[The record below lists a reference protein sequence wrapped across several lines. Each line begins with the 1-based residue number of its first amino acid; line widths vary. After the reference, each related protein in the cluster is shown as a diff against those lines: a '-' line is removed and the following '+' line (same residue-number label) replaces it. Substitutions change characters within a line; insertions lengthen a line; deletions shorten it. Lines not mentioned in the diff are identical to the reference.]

1 MCQLRAAGKAIRVKY
16 GDGGGDLYGTH
27 ALALQC
33 SRQNPHHGIPI
44 RAFRGDQQVAVLA
57 AAQSRKH
64 ARAVAVAAE
73 GKPFAIGCWS
83 ANTAIYCIE
92 VMEKINALPFWKRKK
107 EWLKVKNIIE
117 TDVVAVINA
126 KIQEMKGGA
135 E

>member
-1 MCQLRAAGKAIRVKY
+1 MTYKEFVAWCNERAC
-16 GDGGGDLYGTH
+16 D
-27 ALALQC
+27 
-33 SRQNPHHGIPI
+33 
-44 RAFRGDQQVAVLA
+44 
-57 AAQSRKH
+57 
-64 ARAVAVAAE
+64 
-73 GKPFAIGCWS
+73 GCWS